1 MRPPAH
7 SNAIMVRNL
16 SGRHQPNAGMR
27 SADIWIRKQTSTA
40 QSHSTLSTQ
49 VSHWYDQRS
58 RHSARNSTT
67 ESHSK
72 PDTNVLNDERFSSST
87 ELPNRLV
94 SLYTVLNLYQPTAI
108 VPTFSI
114 RIMFPRNTT
123 TGQRL
128 PKEIYELYSTRIEKL
143 LNFVERDDL
152 WWRHSSIYDDEYRD
166 TKTYLTHAARG
177 QRTRAPK

>member
-1 MRPPAH
+1 MRLA
-7 SNAIMVRNL
+7 MVRNL
-16 SGRHQPNAGMR
+16 SGWHQPNAGMR
-27 SADIWIRKQTSTA
+27 SADIWIRKQTSNA

-49 VSHWYDQRS
+49 VSHWYDLRS

-72 PDTNVLNDERFSSST
+72 TDTYVLNDERFSSST

-114 RIMFPRNTT
+114 RIMYPRNTT

-128 PKEIYELYSTRIEKL
+128 PKEIFRPESKSYLIS
-143 LNFVERDDL
+143 LNGM
-152 WWRHSSIYDDEYRD
+152 IYDGD
-166 TKTYLTHAARG
+166 TVRSPTMNIAILKHIS
-177 QRTRAPK
+177 RTPPGDNERAC